1 MVAQLP
7 DNSWSKLLTFVLS
20 SKQECAEYGI
30 RSDHRR
36 YESVP
41 TIASNAAHLVFS
53 FSRRSV
59 SLPSVTSLPLEWLR
73 PILPQLPTTRLMFLL
88 CGATMR
94 SPPPWMSPSRSHES
108 DGHDSK
114 SHDSVSSTVAPEGA
128 LQPSAVASR
137 HARRVGVWFSRC
149 AQPPAGMATAYTY

>member
-59 SLPSVTSLPLEWLR
+59 SSPSVTSLPLEWLR
-73 PILPQLPTTRLMFLL
+73 PILP
-88 CGATMR
+88 ATSYYPFDVSIVR
-94 SPPPWMSPSRSHES
+94 RYHAKPSSM
-108 DGHDSK
+108 D
-114 SHDSVSSTVAPEGA
+114 VAVKKP
-128 LQPSAVASR
+128 
-137 HARRVGVWFSRC
+137 RVRW
-149 AQPPAGMATAYTY
+149 T

>member
-59 SLPSVTSLPLEWLR
+59 SLPSVTSSKFASICGLE
-73 PILPQLPTTRLMFLL
+73 ITRFLKVT
-88 CGATMR
+88 GQF
-94 SPPPWMSPSRSHES
+94 PSCLHS
-108 DGHDSK
+108 
-114 SHDSVSSTVAPEGA
+114 
-128 LQPSAVASR
+128 
-137 HARRVGVWFSRC
+137 
-149 AQPPAGMATAYTY
+149 